1 MNNLLERQKKAINF
15 FNKQQA
21 KGMISHAYLL
31 VGEDALEMAHYMAL
45 SIFCE
50 AQEVGPCMSC
60 STCQRVDE
68 HSYADY
74 KVFSQEES
82 IKKEDIQD
90 IKKYF
95 STTTLEKSNHSV
107 YTLDKVETASV
118 SAMNSLLKFLEEP
131 RDNVTAIL
139 TTQNPKNVL
148 ETIKSRCLI
157 LQLENNTN
165 DKVVDIYEKK
175 GYETRY
181 IYSLLDSYQ
190 DEKQFSTLIDNEK
203 IKSLYDTIL
212 KFNQLYPK
220 DKLLAATFLQADLI
234 NKQKISVDEYRVF
247 MKMFIYLSDNNQVKE
262 VLLVN
267 DDRIRTGMIVNLLI
281 DNLVVDLVKGVS
293 S

>member
-1 MNNLLERQKKAINF
+1 MNNLLERQKRAINF
-15 FNKQQA
+15 FNKQQE

-50 AQEVGPCMSC
+50 VQEVGPCMSC

-82 IKKEDIQD
+82 IKKEDIHD

-157 LQLENNTN
+157 LQLENNTD
-165 DKVVDIYEKK
+165 DKIVDTYEKK
-175 GYETRY
+175 GYEKRY
-181 IYSLLDSYQ
+181 IYSLLDSYR
-190 DEKQFSTLIDNEK
+190 DEKQFSTLIDNAK
-203 IKSLYDTIL
+203 IKSLYDSIL
-212 KFNQLYPK
+212 KFNHLYPK

-247 MKMFIYLSDNNQVKE
+247 MKMFINLSDDNQVKE

-267 DDRIRTGMIVNLLI
+267 DDRVRTGMIVNLLI